1 MNTDSILLGT
11 IGYHSLSTSETTSR
25 ASSKASKPE
34 ARKPRK
40 PAGKGRSYTI
50 PDHGYYIDT
59 RGRERELRPYRVYNI
74 SYRVKGIDFPDII
87 SISGKLITADGA
99 RIATR
104 YPQDLAREKAILSR
118 GKKNRRHK
126 QRLHRKGI
134 GI

>member
-1 MNTDSILLGT
+1 MNFDTVLLGT
-11 IGYHSLSTSETTSR
+11 IGYHSLSTSKTTSR

-40 PAGKGRSYTI
+40 PAGKGRGYTI
-50 PDHGYYIDT
+50 PEHGYYIDA

-104 YPQDLAREKAILSR
+104 YPQDLTRERSILSR
-118 GKKNRRHK
+118 EKKNRRWR

-134 GI
+134 GV